1 MPDITTLVVDDFAD
15 ARDLIMLVFRAEGYR
30 VAGARNGREA
40 VEQVLAD
47 PPDIILMD
55 IFMPEFDGIE
65 ATQQIKAN
73 PRFSHIPV
81 IAFTAKGPLSN
92 SPAGL
97 FAATLT
103 KPCPPSVLLETVA
116 KWTEGA
122 RQGLVRRTAMRK
134 DSSH

>member
-1 MPDITTLVVDDFAD
+1 MPEITILVVDDFDD
-15 ARDLIMLVFRAEGYR
+15 ARELITLIFQDAGYR
-30 VAGARNGREA
+30 VMGARNGREA

-97 FAATLT
+97 FAASLT

-122 RQGLVRRTAMRK
+122 RQGLVRRTAMGK
-134 DSSH
+134 DSSP

>member
-1 MPDITTLVVDDFAD
+1 MPEITILVVDDFDD
-15 ARDLIMLVFRAEGYR
+15 ARELITLIFQDAGYR
-30 VAGARNGREA
+30 VIGARNGREA

-81 IAFTAKGPLSN
+81 IAFTAKGLSRI
-92 SPAGL
+92 L
-97 FAATLT
+97 
-103 KPCPPSVLLETVA
+103 
-116 KWTEGA
+116 
-122 RQGLVRRTAMRK
+122 RQIFLP
-134 DSSH
+134 